1 MATEAGDRTRT
12 GGTRPSDAAP
22 RGWFRALVASREEV
36 EASAERL
43 ETLRRGCTAV
53 GELDDRRRAVVSGVL
68 RSVTLRPRESVPAL
82 MAELYDGTGSLDVVW
97 LGRRRIGGIEPG
109 RRIRLEGMVCLRD
122 GRPLMYDPRY
132 ELYAPDETDLDD

>member
-1 MATEAGDRTRT
+1 MATEAEDLTRT
-12 GGTRPSDAAP
+12 GGTSRPRSRV
-22 RGWFRALVASREEV
+22 RGWMRALVASREEV
-36 EASAERL
+36 EASAERR

-68 RSVTLRPRESVPAL
+68 RSVTLRPRESSPAL

-97 LGRRRIGGIEPG
+97 LGRRQIGGIEPG
-109 RRIRLEGMVCLRD
+109 RRIRLEGMVCLCE

-132 ELYAPDETDLDD
+132 ELYALDETEPDD